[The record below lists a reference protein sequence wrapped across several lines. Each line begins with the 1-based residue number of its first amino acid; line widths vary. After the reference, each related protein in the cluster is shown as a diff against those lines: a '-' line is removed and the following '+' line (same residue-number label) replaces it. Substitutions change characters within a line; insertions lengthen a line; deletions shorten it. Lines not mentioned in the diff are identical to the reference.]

1 MMKRLRPN
9 DFAQRVLIAAGA
21 VNILGVPLFS
31 RLFSNELL
39 NAVDPATMSNFG
51 LVMIMVW
58 GLLFLAL
65 AFNASNGP
73 LVFGALAIE
82 KLCYVVAWTKTMLAT
97 DIGALLR
104 QDALT
109 GVFYAVYG
117 LNDLAFAVL
126 FLILAWRAARPVP
139 PEAA

>member
-1 MMKRLRPN
+1 MNLLRPN

-21 VNILGVPLFS
+21 VNLLAIPLFS
-31 RLFSNELL
+31 RLFSNERL

-58 GLLFLAL
+58 GLLFVAL
-65 AFNASNGP
+65 AFNVSNGP

-82 KLCYVVAWTKTMLAT
+82 KLCYVVAWTKTALAT

-117 LNDLAFAVL
+117 INDFAFAVL
-126 FLILAWRAARPVP
+126 FLILAWRAARRIP
-139 PEAA
+139 PGAA

>member
-1 MMKRLRPN
+1 MNLLRPN

-21 VNILGVPLFS
+21 VNLLAVPLFS
-31 RLFSNELL
+31 RLFSNERL

-65 AFNASNGP
+65 AFNPSNGP

-82 KLCYVVAWTKTMLAT
+82 KLCYVVAWTKTALAT

-117 LNDLAFAVL
+117 INDFAFAVL
-126 FLILAWRAARPVP
+126 FLILAWRAARPIP
-139 PEAA
+139 PGTA